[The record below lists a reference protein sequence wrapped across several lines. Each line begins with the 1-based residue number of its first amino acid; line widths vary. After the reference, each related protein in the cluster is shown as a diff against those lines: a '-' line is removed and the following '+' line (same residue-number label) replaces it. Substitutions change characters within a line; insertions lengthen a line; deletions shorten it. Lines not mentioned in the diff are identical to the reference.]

1 MRRTF
6 DRQSAILIGDCTLP
20 VTYISTE
27 ATFDMKVSLS
37 RNFLTPQEM
46 RRTFDRQ
53 SAILIGDC
61 TLPVTYISTEAT
73 FDMKVS
79 CRETSSHLKRCEE
92 LLTGKVQY

>member
-79 CRETSSHLKRCEE
+79 SVEKLPHTSRDAKNF
-92 LLTGKVQY
+92 

>member
-1 MRRTF
+1 M
-6 DRQSAILIGDCTLP
+6 LP
-20 VTYISTE
+20 
-27 ATFDMKVSLS
+27 LS

-73 FDMKVS
+73 FDMKVAS
-79 CRETSSHLKRCEE
+79 VEKLPHTSRDAKNF
-92 LLTGKVQY
+92 

>member
-1 MRRTF
+1 M
-6 DRQSAILIGDCTLP
+6 LP
-20 VTYISTE
+20 
-27 ATFDMKVSLS
+27 LS

-79 CRETSSHLKRCEE
+79 SVEKTSSHLKRCEE

>member
-27 ATFDMKVSLS
+27 ATFDMKVSSVEKLPH
-37 RNFLTPQEM
+37 TQEM

-79 CRETSSHLKRCEE
+79 SVEKLPHTSRDAKNF
-92 LLTGKVQY
+92 